1 MTQESAATFTH
12 DGECRAVEEWSPA
25 VLSDKLQN
33 SLKRQYD
40 VFMVRVT
47 GDQLA
52 RLNALNDRIVT
63 RLNTLAMSGA
73 IPKTFAQEIMNDR
86 MKYALLFLQN
96 LVQTDISYLTD
107 EAGGMRYISRDANMC
122 SNIKF
127 SCNVPEVPF
136 FTDKGCGCKK

>member
-1 MTQESAATFTH
+1 MFIVRIAGFT
-12 DGECRAVEEWSPA
+12 A
-25 VLSDKLQN
+25 SD
-33 SLKRQYD
+33 R
-40 VFMVRVT
+40 
-47 GDQLA
+47 LA

-63 RLNTLAMSGA
+63 RLNTLSLNGA
-73 IPKTFAQEIMNDR
+73 IPKTLTQEMMNDR

-107 EAGGMRYISRDANMC
+107 EVAGMRYISRDANMC

-127 SCNVPEVPF
+127 ACNAPEVPF